1 MLGIREE
8 VSQATLVPFLLFT
21 FPTLARSRK
30 SREMEESSV
39 NHECYVIW
47 FYQVVFSL
55 PKSGTEFVIC
65 LTEDK
70 EMNDRN
76 FYVLLVAVVMS
87 DDPVHLMLDGNLV

>member
-21 FPTLARSRK
+21 FLSQPRK

-39 NHECYVIW
+39 NHECYDIW

-55 PKSGTEFVIC
+55 PKSGTEFAIC

-70 EMNDRN
+70 ETNDRN
-76 FYVLLVAVVMS
+76 F
-87 DDPVHLMLDGNLV
+87 